1 MINTKKQLCEYIKK
15 SKNIIIIIFIAK
27 NCNKSKKII
36 NYFNNNN
43 ISYKACYIDNNKL
56 SDYKQIWNIKLTPT
70 IMFLKLCDRTVIPK
84 DKITGININMLICKL
99 KYYNIIV

>member
-1 MINTKKQLCEYIKK
+1 MINTKKQLCEYIKN

-27 NCNKSKKII
+27 NCDKSKKII

-43 ISYKACYIDNNKL
+43 ISYKSCYIDNNNL
-56 SDYKQIWNIKLTPT
+56 SDYKQIWNIKTSPT
-70 IMFLKLCDRTVIPK
+70 IMILKLCNRTVIPK
-84 DKITGININMLICKL
+84 DKITGFNINMLICKL